1 MAKTSFFKS
10 CLGVFQGGGCR
21 AAAFVGAYQEAISS
35 GVSFTEVAGTS
46 AGAIVASLIGA
57 GAPPRD
63 LRDAIT
69 TLDFNSFVGEPNR
82 KATRGISGHIFG
94 MKFPQYAD
102 LLFDQGFHSSLPIKK
117 WVDEQL
123 ARLLPAEKH
132 PITFSSLLFPT
143 YIVSTDLTRSEA
155 KVWSQQTTPNEL
167 VSDAVQASCAIPI
180 FFQPVGKRHVD
191 GAVVSNLPAF
201 VFFGREN
208 SQRALASRVLAFTL
222 TADEPD
228 TGTWGTQKFLE
239 LLANA
244 LVDGGQQLQLNLQNN
259 VHIVAIPTG
268 NIKATDFSKMTP
280 EATNILIQSG
290 ASATRAFFEQEL
302 LRVQPTS
309 SVESVCYGT
318 DELYTRVTESLELP
332 LERVVIADHNSDW
345 VYSLFPSLL
354 CWRAKG
360 VRVDERAGV
369 FDCHS
374 SRCRRVWRQI
384 HPSRRIDQSYFL
396 SRRGRIA
403 NQMCGRAWR
412 DRSITQHPSTI
423 QTGKNSGTDSG
434 SYAAL

>member
-302 LRVQPTS
+302 LRVRPETS
-309 SVESVCYGT
+309 
-318 DELYTRVTESLELP
+318 
-332 LERVVIADHNSDW
+332 
-345 VYSLFPSLL
+345 
-354 CWRAKG
+354 
-360 VRVDERAGV
+360 
-369 FDCHS
+369 
-374 SRCRRVWRQI
+374 
-384 HPSRRIDQSYFL
+384 
-396 SRRGRIA
+396 GRIA
-403 NQMCGRAWR
+403 
-412 DRSITQHPSTI
+412 
-423 QTGKNSGTDSG
+423 
-434 SYAAL
+434 